1 MTREETA
8 KILSVISAGYSNF
21 KPENKT
27 ETVDWWHL
35 ILEEYSYSTVGRAVK
50 IFAKTSGGAF
60 APNPSQLIAIIE
72 KPNEIIFDQSYIEE
86 GEAWA
91 LVRKALS
98 NSAYHSVEEFTKLP
112 TLIQKALGS
121 SNVLKAMA
129 LDAEFNEGVESSNFK
144 RQYRSL
150 VDKDKEYQR
159 LPEEQ
164 KILIQQR
171 SEGVGRYLEAL

>member
-35 ILEEYSYSTVGRAVK
+35 MLKEYSYSTVGQAVK
-50 IFAKTSGGAF
+50 TFAKTSGGAF

-72 KPNEIIFDQSYIEE
+72 KPKEIELNNSYTEE

-98 NSAYHSVEEFTKLP
+98 NSAYHSLEEFEKLP
-112 TLIQKALGS
+112 TLVQKALGS
-121 SNVLKAMA
+121 SSILKTMA
-129 LDAEFNEGVESSNFK
+129 LDADFNEAVESSNFK
-144 RQYRSL
+144 RQYRNL
-150 VDKDKEYQR
+150 VEKDKEYQR